1 MRYVNEERK
10 QNEELREGTK
20 RVRNN
25 EITRKW
31 IGKWQQKYMRGIR
44 EI

>member
-1 MRYVNEERK
+1 MKKLRCECRKEIMRYVNEERK

-25 EITRKW
+25 EITRK
-31 IGKWQQKYMRGIR
+31 
-44 EI
+44 